1 MKLRYN
7 LQFFAEGDSNGNST
21 DSNSINTTSDS
32 NVGNS
37 VDCSNNGSDKEIDM
51 QAFADIISEKDKQI
65 EELQKDIAELK
76 KSNANLIVKVNAAAN
91 PPEQKKSFEENLL
104 DMVGAKPRKE

>member
-7 LQFFAEGDSNGNST
+7 LQFFAEGEGNGENDVHDPDGSA
-21 DSNSINTTSDS
+21 DAS
-32 NVGNS
+32 GN
-37 VDCSNNGSDKEIDM
+37 NEGNEIDM

-91 PPEQKKSFEENLL
+91 PPEQKKSFEQNLL
-104 DMVGAKPRKE
+104 EMVGAKPRKE

>member
-1 MKLRYN
+1 MKLKYN
-7 LQFFAEGDSNGNST
+7 LQFFAEGEENGENDVHDPDGSAGA
-21 DSNSINTTSDS
+21 S
-32 NVGNS
+32 GN
-37 VDCSNNGSDKEIDM
+37 NEGNEIDM

-91 PPEQKKSFEENLL
+91 PPEQKKSFEQNLL
-104 DMVGAKPRKE
+104 EMVGAKPRKE

>member
-1 MKLRYN
+1 MFLKYN
-7 LQFFAEGDSNGNST
+7 LQFFAEGEENGDGDDT
-21 DSNSINTTSDS
+21 IINGSSGDSDS
-32 NVGNS
+32 VE
-37 VDCSNNGSDKEIDM
+37 DKIDM

-91 PPEQKKSFEENLL
+91 PPEQKKSFEETLL
-104 DMVGAKPRKE
+104 NMVGAKPRKE